1 MPTRC
6 SHQAWRA
13 RMARALRPI
22 WPVAPV
28 TTMRAGKGC
37 SHVEGFRFRA
47 AGAQADGRAQREGRA
62 GAFGHAGDGVDAQ
75 CADEMVVLRGDQQE
89 GAVGREGDVARR
101 APAGG
106 EVAQR
111 LQPGRIASQAEGG
124 DAVVAAV
131 GDHQQPAVRVQPER
145 RGNWRRSSRAAAC
158 WRAPARGAGSR
169 ILGLPVDAER
179 IGQLID
185 RDDQR
190 AGQDQMARPRAGPR
204 TQRPVGL
211 RRQAVGLHAMA
222 DDRVGAQVA
231 QVHMRAGG
239 IGHREMRVRAV
250 LAVGA
255 RPRALAPE
263 GLRLAG
269 GQALV
274 VQRVAQQFARAVVR
288 DVQLARHRIHAD
300 VAGVGARH
308 GGAADE
314 SQARAAVLDGADV
327 QRRVA
332 AAFADAVEPVA
343 PCAQVGRIDR
353 AGQDLAFAERGGFA
367 VEFQQVYAQAA
378 SLHMGQD
385 FRIGAYRQ
393 QAAARRGGML
403 GFMHVRTSSLRLSRP
418 PAPARRP

>member
-1 MPTRC
+1 MPVTGSMRN
-6 SHQAWRA
+6 A
-13 RMARALRPI
+13 RMRWSSCEAISRKAPSGVKAMSRGVRPPAGK
-22 WPVAPV
+22 WPSGSSQGASRRRRKAAMLSWPRLE
-28 TTMRAGKGC
+28 TISSLPFGCSRSAAATGAGPAGRQRAG
-37 SHVEGFRFRA
+37 VRQL
-47 AGAQADGRAQREGRA
+47 AGR
-62 GAFGHAGDGVDAQ
+62 
-75 CADEMVVLRGDQQE
+75 
-89 GAVGREGDVARR
+89 
-101 APAGG
+101 
-106 EVAQR
+106 
-111 LQPGRIASQAEGG
+111 
-124 DAVVAAV
+124 
-131 GDHQQPAVRVQPER
+131 
-145 RGNWRRSSRAAAC
+145 
-158 WRAPARGAGSR
+158 GSR

-300 VAGVGARH
+300 VAGSAPGTAARPM
-308 GGAADE
+308 
-314 SQARAAVLDGADV
+314 SRRRAPPSSMALMSS
-327 QRRVA
+327 
-332 AAFADAVEPVA
+332 
-343 PCAQVGRIDR
+343 
-353 AGQDLAFAERGGFA
+353 
-367 VEFQQVYAQAA
+367 AA
-378 SLHMGQD
+378 SRL
-385 FRIGAYRQ
+385 R
-393 QAAARRGGML
+393 
-403 GFMHVRTSSLRLSRP
+403 SLTL
-418 PAPARRP
+418 